1 MELVGTEL
9 SKLIP
14 EWATVNSKKC
24 RCKDFAAK
32 MDRWG
37 VEGCIARKDQ
47 IIAHLIAQDE
57 HLIPVLRMVPE
68 SVKRVAACRILG
80 TALRNA
86 KK

>member
-1 MELVGTEL
+1 MVGTEL

-14 EWATVNSKKC
+14 EWAVSNSKKC
-24 RCKDFAAK
+24 KCRDFAAK

-47 IIAHLIAQDE
+47 IVAHLIAQDD
-57 HLIPVLRMVPE
+57 HLIPMLKMIPD

-80 TALRNA
+80 KAIRNA
-86 KK
+86 QA